1 MCARLAKLPGYIP
14 DVYTPTVAPGFATE
28 DESAEEIE
36 EAMSSIGQL
45 PSVAPPSVR
54 KYVLDYTTTVLVT
67 DTGIQTRSAPSSL
80 IGSTNRRSEPLLT
93 DLRRGSLYASAVRFC
108 RCCGARLPRIL
119 YATRDEGE

>member
-1 MCARLAKLPGYIP
+1 MSARLAKLPGYIP

-36 EAMSSIGQL
+36 EAMSSIAQL
-45 PSVAPPSVR
+45 PSAPPNVR
-54 KYVLDYTTTVLVT
+54 KYVFDYTTTVLVT

-80 IGSTNRRSEPLLT
+80 IGSTNRRSEPLLP

-108 RCCGARLPRIL
+108 RCRGARLPSIL
-119 YATRDEGE
+119 YATCDEGE